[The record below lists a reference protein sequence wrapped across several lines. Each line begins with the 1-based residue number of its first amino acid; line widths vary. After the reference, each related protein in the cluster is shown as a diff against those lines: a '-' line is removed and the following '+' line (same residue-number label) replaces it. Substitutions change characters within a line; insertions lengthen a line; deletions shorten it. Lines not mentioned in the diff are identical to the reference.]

1 MTIRQKLFFSSFV
14 VTFGLIWLLFAF
26 NFSRNN
32 LNLLANT
39 QTKIEEITKNT
50 LTLRRNEKDFII
62 RRDNVYL
69 NLHKQN
75 FEILHQNL
83 LKLEQNLKELH
94 LNNFDLQS
102 IHLFFHDYKKNF
114 QQFVT
119 IAKKFDR
126 MVAHDLLF
134 EFIVTSNNLKDLSTN
149 PNTKIFIMEL
159 HLLEQNFLLSKDL
172 NYANTFESKINHL
185 LNSKEF
191 SNETL
196 KSKLIQYKTT
206 FLEIVEYS
214 KVLGLDENS
223 GLIGTLRNNFHSAE
237 NALNTINKQLSTIIE
252 NQINNEKFFAN
263 SNILLIIVLI
273 LLATYFLLFSINKP
287 LKELEEKKKFIE
299 ILIQS
304 IPIPIF
310 YKDIEGK
317 YLNINKAFTQT
328 FGISHDEIIGKTVFD
343 IAPKE
348 FAQQYKQ
355 HDDELLNID
364 EQCQIYESRV
374 KNLKNNNEFDV
385 IFYKSVFKNTKDQP
399 AGIIGTAIDIT
410 QRKNDEKQLRAFSS
424 KLKELNNNLEQ
435 QVLEQVNKNIQKEL
449 QLFESA
455 KLAAMGGMIGNII
468 HQWKQPLNLI
478 SLIASN
484 LKLKSEI
491 EQKIELEQLQNDS
504 QLILDTVNRLTH
516 ITSTFRNFL
525 KEKKEYKTINLQER
539 VNETLTISQIILQ
552 DKGIQL
558 IQETPTAEPI
568 EIQTVANELS
578 EVIINIINNAIDALV
593 DNKIEDPWVKVTVS
607 KNKHYAIIDIEDN
620 ALGISNEVM
629 PYIFEEYFTTKD
641 EDKGTGLGLYMSY
654 KIITQSLQGKLYAKN
669 TQNGAKFT
677 IELPLHNT
685 R

>member
-32 LNLLANT
+32 LNLLTNT
-39 QTKIEEITKNT
+39 QTNIEEITKNT
-50 LTLRRNEKDFII
+50 LTLRRNEKDFIV
-62 RRDNVYL
+62 RRDSVYL

-75 FEILHQNL
+75 FKILHQNL
-83 LKLEQNLKELH
+83 VKLEQNLKQLH
-94 LNNFDLQS
+94 LNNFDLQA
-102 IHLFFHDYKKNF
+102 IHQFFHDYEKDF

-119 IAKKFDR
+119 ISKKFDQI
-126 MVAHDLLF
+126 VNHDLLF
-134 EFIVTSNNLKDLSTN
+134 EFIVTSNNLRDLTTDSN
-149 PNTKIFIMEL
+149 MKISIMEL
-159 HLLEQNFLLSKDL
+159 HLLEQNFLLTKDL

-185 LNSKEF
+185 LNNKELL
-191 SNETL
+191 SETL
-196 KSKLIQYKTT
+196 KTKLNDYKLN
-206 FLEIVEYS
+206 FLQIVEYS
-214 KVLGLDENS
+214 KILGLDENK
-223 GLIGTLRNNFHSAE
+223 GLIGALRKNFHNAE
-237 NALNTINKQLSTIIE
+237 NALKIINEQLKIIIE
-252 NQINNEKFFAN
+252 KQINDEEFFAN

-273 LLATYFLLFSINKP
+273 LLATYFLLYSINKP
-287 LKELEEKKKFIE
+287 LKELEEKKQFIE

-355 HDDELLNID
+355 HDDELLNIE

-374 KNLKNNNEFDV
+374 KNLKNNNEYDV
-385 IFYKSVFKNTKDQP
+385 IFYKSVFKDSEDKP

-410 QRKNDEKQLRAFSS
+410 QRKNDEKKLRAFSS
-424 KLKELNNNLEQ
+424 RLKELNDNLEQ

-468 HQWKQPLNLI
+468 HQWKQPLSLI

-484 LKLKSEI
+484 LKLKSQF
-491 EQKIELEQLQNDS
+491 EQKIELEQLQNDT
-504 QLILDTVNRLTH
+504 QLILDTVQRLTN
-516 ITSTFRNFL
+516 ITTTFRNFL
-525 KEKKEYKTINLQER
+525 KEKKEFKTIHLQER
-539 VNETLTISQIILQ
+539 VNETLIISQIILQ

-558 IQETPTAEPI
+558 IQETSTEDPI
-568 EIQTVANELS
+568 QIQTVANELS

-607 KNKHYAIIDIEDN
+607 KSEHYAIVDIEDN
-620 ALGISNEVM
+620 AGGISNEVM

-654 KIITQSLQGKLYAKN
+654 KIINQSLNGKLYAKN